1 MITFSSMPVQRPKIH
16 LSVYLQESGCR
27 LKHGSAAGMLKQILY
42 CVRSPQRTPF
52 AAYERPISAG

>member
-1 MITFSSMPVQRPKIH
+1 MITFTSTWVQRLRIPPI
-16 LSVYLQESGCR
+16 SQPAGERLQVKAR
-27 LKHGSAAGMLKQILY
+27 SAAGMLKQILY